1 VFLFLLSSFFLP
13 PAHKTPSFDLW
24 CFPSLQF
31 CGNHLH
37 GLFPEPARVIWTP
50 IFRYA
55 CGLSTCVSGILFYF
69 VSKLN
74 LFSCVTSAVF
84 GLLGKVKKAMKTF
97 VVRAQGYEAVH
108 FQKQKQRS
116 WSLPRLLDCRRGSTL
131 SQLFRCVEFPKTWA
145 VDPQGWRVKNSQ
157 VRAYRKR
164 ASSLVL
170 EAEAEAFQAV
180 SCSPW
185 SSFPHLW
192 K

>member
-1 VFLFLLSSFFLP
+1 MLLNSVRFREPLCVFLFLLSSLFLP

-37 GLFPEPARVIWTP
+37 GLFPEPARVIRTP

-55 CGLSTCVSGILFYF
+55 CCLSTCASGILFYF

-84 GLLGKVKKAMKTF
+84 DLLGKVKKAMKSF

-116 WSLPRLLDCRRGSTL
+116 WSLPRVRLSWWLDLVTALQMCGVSEDMSCWSTKVKGEELKFVHTENGRHL
-131 SQLFRCVEFPKTWA
+131 SF
-145 VDPQGWRVKNSQ
+145 
-157 VRAYRKR
+157 
-164 ASSLVL
+164 
-170 EAEAEAFQAV
+170 
-180 SCSPW
+180 
-185 SSFPHLW
+185 
-192 K
+192 